1 MNLVVR
7 NRVINAPIHKILT
20 TLRSELNNGKLR
32 DIHDEYQDN
41 IAITCPKHKDG
52 FERRASCQVYCRR
65 DNDDVEYGKCHCFT
79 CGYTASL
86 PQLITFCFE
95 EQEGFGEEWLVERF
109 GIDYDENHLY
119 LPEIIINKRIS
130 KKVVPQSKLDSMQYY
145 HPYMWKRKLTPQVV
159 DKFSI
164 GYDPKTNMI
173 SFPVWDEHGKLV
185 MITYRSV
192 IDKRFHIDK
201 DSDKPVYLL
210 NFIKSEN
217 ITKVYVCESQINAL
231 TLWSWGYP
239 AVALFGTGSE
249 KQYEILNRSPIRDYI
264 LCFDGDEAG
273 DKGRIRFMKNIRD
286 DVFVSYLKIPRGKDI
301 NDLEKNEFES
311 LQVHF

>member
-119 LPEIIINKRIS
+119 LPEYARLSTGMRIG
-130 KKVVPQSKLDSMQYY
+130 QWDL
-145 HPYMWKRKLTPQVV
+145 
-159 DKFSI
+159 
-164 GYDPKTNMI
+164 GYDDFKNLPFIIPPREEQDEIVEFIESGLSKFDNLIAKKTALLAEME
-173 SFPVWDEHGKLV
+173 SYKK
-185 MITYRSV
+185 SV
-192 IDKRFHIDK
+192 I
-201 DSDKPVYLL
+201 Y
-210 NFIKSEN
+210 E
-217 ITKVYVCESQINAL
+217 YVTGKKE
-231 TLWSWGYP
+231 
-239 AVALFGTGSE
+239 VA
-249 KQYEILNRSPIRDYI
+249 YE
-264 LCFDGDEAG
+264 
-273 DKGRIRFMKNIRD
+273 
-286 DVFVSYLKIPRGKDI
+286 
-301 NDLEKNEFES
+301 
-311 LQVHF
+311 

>member
-1 MNLVVR
+1 MNLIVR

-20 TLRSELNNGKLR
+20 TLRSELSNGKLK

-52 FERRASCQVYCRR
+52 FERKASCQVYCRK
-65 DNDDVEYGKCHCFT
+65 DSDDVEYGKCHCFT

-86 PQLITFCFE
+86 PQLITYCFE

-109 GIDYDENHLY
+109 GVDYDENHLY
-119 LPEIIINKRIS
+119 LPEITLNRHV
-130 KKVVPQSKLDSMQYY
+130 KKAAIPQSKIESMQYY
-145 HPYMWKRKLTPQVV
+145 HPYMWQRKLTPQVV
-159 DKFSI
+159 NKFSI
-164 GYDPKTNMI
+164 GYDAKSNMI
-173 SFPVWDEHGKLV
+173 SFPVWDEQGKLV

-192 IDKRFHIDK
+192 VDKRFYIDK
-201 DSDKPVYLL
+201 DADKPVYLL
-210 NFIKSEN
+210 NFIKNEKIN
-217 ITKVYVCESQINAL
+217 KVYVCESQINAL

-249 KQYEILNRSPIRDYI
+249 YQYEILNRSPIREYV

-273 DKGRIRFMKNIRD
+273 DRGRARFMKNIRD
-286 DVFVSYLKIPRGKDI
+286 DVFVSYIRLPRGKDV
-301 NDLEKNEFES
+301 NDLEKSEFKALE
-311 LQVHF
+311 VHF